1 MPKLWNDTI
10 DAHRHAVSDA
20 ILDATADLA
29 ASEGLSAVTM
39 SRIAEDAGIGRA
51 TLYKYFADIQ
61 QILIAW
67 HRRQIDSHLEQLAAV
82 RTSAADPGEAL
93 RAVLLAYGEIIRTR
107 HGHALASLLHGLP
120 HVRHAHDHLRA
131 FVRSMVE
138 EAVAARLV
146 RSDVTADELAGFALA
161 AITAAE
167 GSRSKA
173 LVARLVDLVM
183 NAIAVQ

>member
-1 MPKLWNDTI
+1 
-10 DAHRHAVSDA
+10 VSDA

-120 HVRHAHDHLRA
+120 HVRHDGRRGRCSQAGKVRRHGRRTRGICTGGDH
-131 FVRSMVE
+131 
-138 EAVAARLV
+138 
-146 RSDVTADELAGFALA
+146 G
-161 AITAAE
+161 
-167 GSRSKA
+167 G
-173 LVARLVDLVM
+173 
-183 NAIAVQ
+183 